1 MSTKTNNLKH
11 SVSRDSFLITNKMA
25 FLFLCV
31 LTVLFSNALFSRAL
45 QAELTQSIDRT
56 NIHAG
61 ETFVLTLQINE
72 EIDEQPDLSLIPKE
86 FTVLS
91 NSQYQQSS
99 YVNGRGSTVK
109 GWKIKLSTL
118 KTGNITIPAISIGH
132 LKSTP
137 IKLFIKDTSDRVTLG
152 GQKKAIFLESEVDSE
167 SVYVQQQI
175 IYTVRLFRAVN
186 THYARLSEPYA
197 GDSIIEKLGE
207 DVQYNKIIDNI
218 RYLVTERRYAIFPQ
232 NSGSLKI
239 DSVNFTADVNDPNQS
254 NRNRFLNTTRPI
266 SVNSKEKIIT
276 VKPQPAKSSNPWI
289 PATSVV
295 LADKWTPQTQELTV
309 GEPITWTLLLT
320 AQGLSEA
327 QLPSI
332 ELPKVA
338 GLQWYPDTP
347 QKERQINDNG
357 LLAQR
362 IEKLAV
368 IPSKEGKLTIPEIK
382 VSWWDVKTDSQKTA
396 SIPARTFNV
405 KASIQDLSTSNQTP
419 TMISPINLTQTQ
431 GNSSNTSLWKN
442 ISGAL
447 FVLWIITLTAYF
459 LKSGTTQNNRQKN
472 KRNSSKES
480 PISINEKASFT
491 ALKKSIELNN
501 ANDIENDLIVWI
513 NNLSDKTIFS
523 IGDLLKSISD
533 LTLKQK
539 LSNIEQQRYAKKDDA
554 DSDYQC
560 DLNKD
565 DLSLIRSSF
574 IDLENK
580 SISNKIP
587 SLYPTGTA

>member
-1 MSTKTNNLKH
+1 
-11 SVSRDSFLITNKMA
+11 
-25 FLFLCV
+25 
-31 LTVLFSNALFSRAL
+31 LTYLFSNALR
-45 QAELTQSIDRT
+45 AELTQSIDRT

-118 KTGNITIPAISIGH
+118 KTGNITIPAISVGH

-152 GQKKAIFLESEVDSE
+152 GQKKAIFLESEVDSQ

-207 DVQYNKIIDNI
+207 DIQYNKNIDNTH
-218 RYLVTERRYAIFPQ
+218 YLVTERRYAIFPQ

-239 DSVNFTADVNDPNQS
+239 DSVNFTADVNDPNQR

-276 VKPQPAKSSNPWI
+276 VKPQPAKSSNPWL

-309 GEPITWTLLLT
+309 GEPITWTILLT

-327 QLPSI
+327 QLPAI
-332 ELPKVA
+332 ELPKVS

-347 QKERQINDNG
+347 QKERQINGKG

-368 IPSKEGKLTIPEIK
+368 IPSKEGQLTIPEIK
-382 VSWWDVKTDSQKTA
+382 VSWWDVKTDSQKIA
-396 SIPARTFNV
+396 IIPARTFKV

-419 TMISPINLTQTQ
+419 TMINPVNSTQIR
-431 GNSSNTSLWKN
+431 GSSSNVSLWQN

-447 FVLWIITLTAYF
+447 FALWMITLTAYF
-459 LKSGTTQNNRQKN
+459 LKSGTTQNNRQRN
-472 KRNSSKES
+472 KRTTSKKS
-480 PISINEKASFT
+480 PISINEKASFS
-491 ALKKSIELNN
+491 ALKKSIKLNN
-501 ANDIENDLIVWI
+501 ANDIENDIIVWI

-523 IGDLLKSISD
+523 IGDLLKCVSD
-533 LTLKQK
+533 LNLKQK
-539 LSNIEQQRYAKKDDA
+539 LKNIEQQKYAKKDNT
-554 DSDYQC
+554 DSVYQC

-565 DLSLIRSSF
+565 DLSLI
-574 IDLENK
+574 K
-580 SISNKIP
+580 SYFVASVDKSTSNEIP
-587 SLYPTGTA
+587 ALYPS

>member
-1 MSTKTNNLKH
+1 MNIKTNNLNH
-11 SVSRDSFLITNKMA
+11 SISRGSFLITNKIA
-25 FLFLCV
+25 LLFLCV
-31 LTVLFSNALFSRAL
+31 LTYLFSNALR
-45 QAELTQSIDRT
+45 AELTQSIDRT

-118 KTGNITIPAISIGH
+118 KTGNITIPSIAVGH

-152 GQKKAIFLESEVDSE
+152 GQKKAIFLESEVDNK

-207 DVQYNKIIDNI
+207 DVQYNKTIDNT

-239 DSVNFTADVNDPNQS
+239 DSVNFTADVNDPNQR

-266 SVNSKEKIIT
+266 SVNSKEKMIT

-289 PATSVV
+289 PAKSVV

-327 QLPSI
+327 QLPAI

-347 QKERQINDNG
+347 QKERQVNENG

-368 IPSKEGKLTIPEIK
+368 IPSKEGTLTIPEIK

-405 KASIQDLSTSNQTP
+405 KASIQDVSTSNKIP
-419 TMISPINLTQTQ
+419 TMISPVNSTQNQ
-431 GNSSNTSLWKN
+431 GNNSNISLWQN

-447 FVLWIITLTAYF
+447 FILWLITLTAYF
-459 LKSGTTQNNRQKN
+459 FKSGSSQNIKN
-472 KRNSSKES
+472 KNMKNPNKET
-480 PISINEKASFT
+480 PISLNEKSS
-491 ALKKSIELNN
+491 LSSLNKSIKSNN
-501 ANDIENDLIVWI
+501 ANDIEKDLIVWI
-513 NNLSDKTIFS
+513 NCLSDKNIFS

-533 LTLKQK
+533 SNLKQK
-539 LSNIEQQRYAKKDDA
+539 LNDIEQQRYAKKGNA
-554 DSDYQC
+554 NSDYQC
-560 DLNKD
+560 NLNKD
-565 DLSLIRSSF
+565 DLSHIRHSLTSSV
-574 IDLENK
+574 NK
-580 SISNKIP
+580 SDSSEIP
-587 SLYPTGTA
+587 SLY